1 MLTKAELV
9 DKVASKTGLTKKDA
23 GKAVDAVF
31 KAITDSLKGGHK
43 VSMVGFGTFDVRKRA
58 ARMGRNPQTGKQI
71 KIGARKVPAFKPGKN
86 LKEAVAR

>member
-1 MLTKAELV
+1 MTKAELV
-9 DKVASKTGLTKKDA
+9 EKVASKTGLTKKDA
-23 GKAVDAVF
+23 AKAVDAVF
-31 KAITDSLKGGHK
+31 KAITDSLKSGHK

-71 KIGARKVPAFKPGKN
+71 KIAARKVPAFKPGKN

>member
-1 MLTKAELV
+1 LTKAELV
-9 DKVASKTGLTKKDA
+9 EKVASKTGLTKKDA
-23 GKAVDAVF
+23 AKAVDAVF
-31 KAITDSLKGGHK
+31 KAITDSLKSGHK

-71 KIGARKVPAFKPGKN
+71 KIAARKVPAFKPGKN